1 MIFLIIVK
9 ETHSVNANLII
20 KNVKP
25 IIIRKKMEI
34 ICRGHPKH
42 AFRVP
47 SVMFQLSDSAVET
60 ITAVQP
66 VPEPEVPAGE
76 TPRFFPQEY

>member
-1 MIFLIIVK
+1 
-9 ETHSVNANLII
+9 
-20 KNVKP
+20 
-25 IIIRKKMEI
+25 MEI
-34 ICRGHPKH
+34 ICRGYPKH

-66 VPEPEVPAGE
+66 VPGVPAGE